1 MNKISGLL
9 CAVGVLSSSYT
20 LADSTFETYSFIDSH
35 SYSEIAPIK
44 QVVDGLEGDPIDSGS
59 FAFTHN
65 QFEVGQRWKGFELA
79 AFWRYDYYLEFDRD
93 TAQLV
98 YLDKNDV
105 APESGRKY
113 DVYLKANH
121 LISRGI
127 GLGYSYD
134 FTPDLTGR
142 FRLNYLTASEMLDGE
157 LKGNVSTDTNTYA
170 GDLRLDYGYSEDILL
185 DRNKESV
192 RGKGYSI
199 DVDLF
204 WQLTDRLDVVFSGR
218 DVYSRIRWK
227 DLTYTQATATTD
239 RISYDENGNL
249 QSIPGI
255 QGREGYRNHT
265 QQLPE
270 RYWLTGYYALN
281 DRWTAGAEVF
291 SYDEHLFPRVMLSRQ
306 WGALDLQVS
315 YDLEAQAVGVGLANR
330 YIQFLLRADDTDWE
344 KAKALELLLN
354 VSFQY

>member
-1 MNKISGLL
+1 MNKISGSL
-9 CAVGVLSSSYT
+9 CAIGLLFSTYT
-20 LADSTFETYSFIDSH
+20 FAELEFETYSFIDSH

-44 QVVDGLEGDPIDSGS
+44 QVIDGLEGDPIDSGD

-79 AFWRYDYYLEFDRD
+79 VFWRYDYYLEFDRD
-93 TAQLV
+93 TAELV

-105 APESGRKY
+105 APDTGRKY

-121 LISRGI
+121 LKSRGI

-142 FRLNYLTASEMLDGE
+142 LRLNYLTASEMLDGE
-157 LKGNVSTDTNTYA
+157 LNGHVSTDTNTYA
-170 GDLRLDYGYSEDILL
+170 GNLQLDYGYSEDILL
-185 DRNKESV
+185 DRPKESV
-192 RGKGYSI
+192 RGKGYSV

-204 WQLTDRLDVVFSGR
+204 WQLTDQLEVAFRGR
-218 DVYSRIRWK
+218 DVHSRIRWK

-239 RISYDENGNL
+239 RISYDQNGNL

-255 QGREGYRNHT
+255 RGQEGYRNHT

-270 RYWLTGYYALN
+270 RYWLTASHALS
-281 DRWTAGAEVF
+281 DRWSAGAEAF
-291 SYDEHLFPRVMLSRQ
+291 FYDEHLFPRVILSHQR
-306 WGALDLQVS
+306 GAFSLQAS
-315 YDLEAQAVGVGLANR
+315 YDFESEALGIGLTHR

-344 KAKALELLLN
+344 QARALELLLN
-354 VSFQY
+354 VSVSY